1 MRQPSARDTTN
12 PQVNVELPSLGAN
25 PGVRM
30 CQYGAVQLLV
40 ENNLLALLVIM
51 GIGIALGQIRIGGF
65 KLGVAAV
72 LFVGLG
78 FATAEPGIELPP
90 IVYIVGLALFVYT
103 IGLESGPEF
112 FRSLRSRGIKHNLFG
127 AGILVLLAII
137 AWFCVTLMPIDK
149 AEGAGTFTGAL
160 TNTPALAAVV
170 DTLPGL
176 VKDGQNLSEV
186 VAMPV
191 IGYSLAYP
199 IGVLG
204 VIASIA
210 IMAKVFRVDH
220 DQEAIDA
227 GVAALP
233 LHSRRVEVTTE
244 GLPTVGAMA
253 AVYGL
258 DFSISRIEHKGRL
271 FVPEDD
277 DTVEPGDILSVVGT
291 EEEIDNAAKHI
302 GELLPGDPTSD
313 GRLDFR
319 RIFVSSEAVC
329 GVPLSELHKRIHGM
343 VITRVRRG
351 DIDMVASPDMK
362 LELGDRVRVVAAP
375 EHIGQATRFFGDS
388 YKKLSDVNL
397 LPMVLGLLL
406 GVLVGMIPLPIPGG
420 VTLTLGSAGGP
431 LVVAL
436 VLGALGRTG
445 PLVWPIPYSANLA
458 FRQMGLALFLAGIG
472 TTAGAGFRDALSN
485 PSSLVVLGLAAILAL
500 SSALLTLIIGHKVLK
515 IPFGQSAGILAGLQT
530 HPAVLTYVN
539 DLTKNELPSMGYAT
553 VYPMAMILKI
563 ILAQVLIVMLM

>member
-1 MRQPSARDTTN
+1 MQI
-12 PQVNVELPSLGAN
+12 
-25 PGVRM
+25 
-30 CQYGAVQLLV
+30 LV
-40 ENNLLALLVIM
+40 DNHLLALLVIM

-78 FATAEPGIELPP
+78 FATVEPEIELPP
-90 IVYIVGLALFVYT
+90 IIYIVGLALFVYT

-127 AGILVLLAII
+127 AGVLVLLAVI
-137 AWFCVTLMPIDK
+137 AYVAISLMPVDHV
-149 AEGAGTFTGAL
+149 EGAGTFTGAL

-170 DTLPGL
+170 DALPGL
-176 VKDGQNLSEV
+176 IQDGERLNEAAAL
-186 VAMPV
+186 PV

-220 DQEAIDA
+220 EQEAIDA

-233 LHSRRVEVTTE
+233 LHSRRVKVTE
-244 GLPTVGAMA
+244 AGLPTVGAMA
-253 AVYGL
+253 GVYGL
-258 DFSISRIEHKGRL
+258 DFSISRIEHSGRL
-271 FVPEDD
+271 FVPEDS
-277 DTVEPGDILSVVGT
+277 DTVEPGDIISVVGT
-291 EEEIDNAAKHI
+291 EEQIDSAAARI

-319 RIFVSSEAVC
+319 RIFVSSDRVC
-329 GVPLSELHKRIHGM
+329 GVPLSVLHKQIHGM

-375 EHIGQATRFFGDS
+375 EHINQATRFFGDS
-388 YKKLSDVNL
+388 YKRLSDVNL

-406 GVLVGMIPLPIPGG
+406 GVLVGMIPIPIPGG

-436 VLGALGRTG
+436 ILGALGRTG

-458 FRQMGLALFLAGIG
+458 FRQVGLALFLAGIG
-472 TTAGAGFRDALSN
+472 TTAGAGFRDALSD
-485 PSSLVVLGLAAILAL
+485 PSSLVVLGLAAIVAFA
-500 SSALLTLIIGHKVLK
+500 SALITLIVGHKVLK

-539 DLTKNELPSMGYAT
+539 DLTKNELPGMGYTT
-553 VYPMAMILKI
+553 VYPMAMIVKI
-563 ILAQVLIVMLM
+563 ILAQVLIVLLV